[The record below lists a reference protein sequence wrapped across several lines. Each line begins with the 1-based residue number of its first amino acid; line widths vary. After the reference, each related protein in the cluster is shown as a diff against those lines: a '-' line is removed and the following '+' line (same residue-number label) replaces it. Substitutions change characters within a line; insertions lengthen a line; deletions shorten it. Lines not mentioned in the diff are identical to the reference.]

1 MSLEQSEY
9 LVNSEDGLLS
19 VTITISEIQ
28 LQDVIIEV
36 TVTDG
41 NVTGINYIK
50 IYILIHNQQLLL

>member
-9 LVNSEDGLLS
+9 LVNSEDGRLS
-19 VTITISEIQ
+19 VTITISKVQ
-28 LQDVIIEV
+28 SQDVIVEV

-41 NVTGINYIK
+41 NATGSYIK

>member
-1 MSLEQSEY
+1 M
-9 LVNSEDGLLS
+9 NSEDGRLS